1 MGFFDKVVKVVDL
14 ISKAG
19 EQIENVVESQKVA
32 ENKNAVENQNSAENH
47 QASKLEDIVI
57 SSSYHTVEEEE
68 FAEDDSVYAISFS
81 INDSF
86 KEAESHAAE
95 VIMLN
100 TYAPD
105 DEYGDEGKIPYV
117 AIQVDDS
124 VYEPVEEFK
133 DTGTF
138 KGAIELTPL
147 SGKFYFKAKREYYGN
162 IVYFYGLDRCDGFWQ
177 NNGLCMVYPKSY
189 VGTENEVKLMRVL
202 DEVAESYSERRI
214 K

>member
-19 EQIENVVESQKVA
+19 EQIENVVESQKA
-32 ENKNAVENQNSAENH
+32 AGNKNAVENH

-57 SSSYHTVEEEE
+57 LSSYHTVEEEE

-86 KEAESHAAE
+86 KEVESHAGE

-100 TYAPD
+100 TYAPG
-105 DEYGDEGKIPYV
+105 DEYEDEGKIPYV
-117 AIQVDDS
+117 AIQIDDS

-133 DTGTF
+133 NTGTF
-138 KGAIELTPL
+138 KGAIEITPL
-147 SGKFYFKAKREYYGN
+147 SGKFYFKAKREYCGN
-162 IVYFYGLDRCDGFWQ
+162 IMYFYGLDRCDGFWK
-177 NNGLCMVYPKSY
+177 NNGLCMVYPKTY
-189 VGTENEVKLMRVL
+189 AGTENEVKLMRVL